1 VHQANH
7 ISNLSYHKNIPAIF
21 RLKLKTQKT
30 FDINDMTAK
39 TCSEASNKS
48 QITQFKLTLL
58 IFLHL
63 LFKQIMIDLDT
74 QLTKPV
80 DLWYHITHG
89 YNMIVGW

>member
-7 ISNLSYHKNIPAIF
+7 LSYHKNIPAIF
-21 RLKLKTQKT
+21 RLKCKPQKT
-30 FDINDMTAK
+30 NDMTAK

-80 DLWYHITHG
+80 DLRYHITHG